1 MFLTVTAGILALILF
16 LGIISVNFLWTG
28 ENKKRVVKILTLTN
42 LFLIALFFGVFLIR
56 DSVSNSFME
65 VFGSC
70 ATVFLLTQFFCG
82 AAVIIA
88 LIIRTLYRKFHKP
101 TPYSEERRRVL
112 KYSLLYPAMSLA
124 VSLYGNRIERMDIV
138 DRFFE
143 IPIKNLP
150 PDLQNFTVAQ
160 ISDVHLG
167 AYFSLERLQSL
178 LDRIAAAKPDILA
191 ITGDIFDDVDLND
204 AAIKLVDSYCEKFKY
219 GIYYCHGNHEH
230 FRGIQ
235 RITQQLSKTKINWL
249 VNQSARVIP
258 NSNLYILGV
267 DYPPAAPVMKSGGR
281 GEKDEL
287 FYKQMQDYL
296 EKSLTGIPY
305 NATVILLAHHPEF
318 FDYAAQKN
326 IPLTLTGH
334 THGAQVWGLHLL
346 EVFKYTRGMYQKGDC
361 YCYVHS
367 GCGSWFCFRLFTPPE
382 VAYFRLTN
390 KI

>member
-1 MFLTVTAGILALILF
+1 MILIVSAGILAFILF
-16 LGIISVNFLWTG
+16 LGLISANFLWTG
-28 ENKKRVVKILTLTN
+28 ENKKRALKILTGIDLI
-42 LFLIALFFGVFLIR
+42 LSLISLIGFLLRNQIPGVAVNI
-56 DSVSNSFME
+56 V
-65 VFGSC
+65 GSC
-70 ATVFLLTQFFCG
+70 ITVFFMAQLICG
-82 AAVIIA
+82 VLVIIV

-101 TPYSEERRRVL
+101 TPYNEERRRVL

-124 VSLYGNRIERMDIV
+124 VSLYGNRIERMNIV

-167 AYFSLERLQSL
+167 AYFSLERLESL
-178 LDRIAAAKPDILA
+178 LDRIAVAKPDILT
-191 ITGDIFDDVDLND
+191 ITGDIFDDVNLND
-204 AAIKLVDSYCEKFKY
+204 AAIKLVDSYCDKFKY

-230 FRGIQ
+230 FRGITHIAQ
-235 RITQQLSKTKINWL
+235 ELSKTKINWL
-249 VNQSARVIP
+249 VNESAHVT
-258 NSNLYILGV
+258 SNLYILGV

-281 GEKDEL
+281 GEKDDL
-287 FYKQMQDYL
+287 FYSQMQDYL
-296 EKSLTGIPY
+296 EKSLKGIPY

-318 FDYAAQKN
+318 FDYAAPKN

-390 KI
+390 RI